1 MPGSPEPIS
10 CRLLHERSE
19 LEHAAR
25 VVVAVWGES
34 ATGLVSAEL
43 LRAYSH
49 FGNPV
54 IGAFHEGALC
64 GVSIGFLAAKG
75 GVHLHSHITG
85 VVPSHQHLGIGFRL
99 KVAQRAWCLDN
110 DIDHVTWT
118 FDPLLAR
125 NAHFNIRKLGALSDK
140 LLPDF
145 YGPMSDDVNRGDTS
159 DRLEV
164 RWPVAAVR
172 VEQAIAAKSSSGNGA
187 GGPPPALDGSPV
199 VIVRTVPLPAD
210 YHALRR
216 EDPAAAE
223 RARCAVRGQLAD
235 AFGEGLEIVDFDRA
249 TGYGLA
255 PVKG

>member
-1 MPGSPEPIS
+1 MVGI
-10 CRLLHERSE
+10 
-19 LEHAAR
+19 
-25 VVVAVWGES
+25 WGES

-54 IGAFHEGALC
+54 IGAFHDGALC
-64 GVSIGFLAAKG
+64 GVSIGFLAARG

-85 VVPSHQHLGIGFRL
+85 VMPSHQHLGVGFAL

-118 FDPLLAR
+118 FDPMVAR
-125 NAHFNIRKLGALSDK
+125 NAHFNIRKLGAVSDT

-145 YGPMSDDVNRGDTS
+145 YGPMSDELNRGDTS

-164 RWPVAAVR
+164 RWSIAAAR
-172 VEQAIAAKSSSGNGA
+172 VERAIAGGD
-187 GGPPPALDGSPV
+187 GPPTALDGSPL
-199 VIVRTVPLPAD
+199 VIVRTVPVPSD

-223 RARCAVRGQLAD
+223 QARSTVRAQLTE
-235 AFGEGLEIVDFDRA
+235 AFAAGLEVVDFDRA
-249 TGYGLA
+249 GGYGLA
-255 PVKG
+255 RKG